1 LGFKTSDVIISTIFA
16 FLSAALAS
24 FLFRLDWPWI
34 LFLALIL
41 DLLFL
46 YLLQNQ
52 AKNERKLSKHPNVF
66 PNPMGGGILGQYM
79 LRPWQN
85 ELARMGQPKGESWNR
100 ELKKLDRMS
109 RKRTRR
115 MRHLQRVR
123 SY

>member
-1 LGFKTSDVIISTIFA
+1 MHFKTSDVTVSTIFA
-16 FLSAALAS
+16 LILAALAS
-24 FLFRLDWPWI
+24 FLYRLDWTWT
-34 LFLALIL
+34 LVLALVF

-52 AKNERKLSKHPNVF
+52 AKNERKFRKHPSVF

-85 ELARMGQPKGESWNR
+85 ELAEMGQPMSDRLSR
-100 ELKKLDRMS
+100 EMKRLDRMS
-109 RKRTRR
+109 RKKTRR
-115 MRHLQRVR
+115 MRHLQKIR